1 MVNIFEDV
9 ESNVRSYCRSF
20 PDTFL
25 SAKGSIVNAASG
37 KQYIDFFAG
46 AGALNYGHNHEH
58 MKRRMIEYLESD
70 GIIHSLDMYTSAKEQ
85 FLHTF
90 RSTILDKKNY
100 PYKIQFCGPTGTNAV
115 EAAIKL
121 ARKVTKRVGI
131 FSFMGSFHGM
141 SLGSLSVTSNYYH
154 RQAAGVPLSN
164 VTFIPYPGDSYDIN
178 SIDYIEKILQ
188 DDHSGIDKPAAI
200 IMETI
205 QAEGGIN
212 VAPIDWLQA
221 LSELCKKHEILLI
234 CDDVQVGCG
243 RVGSFFSFEE
253 AGIVPDLV
261 ILSKSISGYGLPMAL
276 LLIKE
281 QYDIWTP
288 GEHNGTFRGN
298 QLAFVAATAALELWS
313 STQFQQEVREKS
325 SLIKAVLEKKIVTLD
340 PNIQMRGKGMIWGI
354 DFSNIPINQM
364 AYDVR
369 DICFSNG
376 LIVECVG
383 RQDTVV
389 KILPPL
395 TIEFEILRQGF
406 EILAD
411 SIAMAL
417 KQVAASNRG

>member
-1 MVNIFEDV
+1 MNIFEEV

-25 SAKGSIVNAASG
+25 SAKGSIIKAASG
-37 KQYIDFFAG
+37 KPYIDFFAG

-58 MKRRMIEYLESD
+58 IKRRLIEYIESD
-70 GIIHSLDMYTSAKEQ
+70 GIIHSLDMYTVAKEQ
-85 FLHTF
+85 FLHSF
-90 RSTILDKKNY
+90 RLTTLNKLNY
-100 PYKIQFCGPTGTNAV
+100 PYKVQFCGPTGTNAV

-121 ARKVTKRVGI
+121 ARKVTKRAGI
-131 FSFMGSFHGM
+131 FAFMGSFHGM
-141 SLGSLSVTSNYYH
+141 SLGSLSITSNNYH
-154 RQAAGVPLSN
+154 RQAAGIPLSN
-164 VTFIPYPGDSYDIN
+164 VTFIPYPGDIYDIN

-188 DDHSGIDKPAAI
+188 DDHSGVDKPAAI
-200 IMETI
+200 VVETI

-212 VAPIDWLQA
+212 IAPIDWLQA
-221 LSELCKKHEILLI
+221 LSEICKKHEILLI
-234 CDDVQVGCG
+234 CDEVQVGCG
-243 RVGSFFSFEE
+243 RTGSFFSFEE

-281 QYDIWTP
+281 QYDIWAP

-298 QLAFVAATAALELWS
+298 QLAFVAATAALELWDS
-313 STQFQQEVREKS
+313 KQFQEVARENS
-325 SLIKAVLEKKIVTLD
+325 SLIKTVFEKKFVTLD
-340 PNIQMRGKGMIWGI
+340 PEIQVRGKGMIWGI
-354 DFSNIPINQM
+354 DFSGIPIKEI
-364 AYDVR
+364 AYEVR

-383 RQDTVV
+383 RKDTVV

-395 TIEFEILRQGF
+395 TIEQGVLRQGL

-411 SIAMAL
+411 SIKMAL
-417 KQVAASNRG
+417 KRVVAHKRG

>member
-1 MVNIFEDV
+1 MSIFTDV
-9 ESNVRSYCRSF
+9 ESNVRSYCRAF

-25 SAKGSIVNAASG
+25 SAKGSIVNAVSG

-46 AGALNYGHNHEH
+46 AGALNYGHNHEYI
-58 MKRRMIEYLESD
+58 KRRMIEYLESD
-70 GIIHSLDMYTSAKEQ
+70 GIIHSLDMYTGAKEQ

-90 RSTILDKKNY
+90 RSTILDKKSY
-100 PYKIQFCGPTGTNAV
+100 PYKVQFCGPTGTNAV

-121 ARKVTKRVGI
+121 ARKVTKRVGV
-131 FSFMGSFHGM
+131 FAFMGSFHGM
-141 SLGSLSVTSNYYH
+141 SLGSLSVTSNHYH
-154 RQAAGVPLSN
+154 RQAAGIPLSN
-164 VTFIPYPGDSYDIN
+164 VTFIPYPGDTYDIN

-188 DDHSGIDKPAAI
+188 DDHSGIEKPAAI
-200 IMETI
+200 IIEPI

-212 VAPIDWLQA
+212 IAPNNWLKA
-221 LSELCKKHEILLI
+221 LSEICRKHEILLI

-243 RVGSFFSFEE
+243 RTGSFFSFED

-261 ILSKSISGYGLPMAL
+261 VLSKSISGYGLPMAL

-281 QYDIWTP
+281 QYDVWNP

-313 STQFQQEVREKS
+313 SKPFQQKVSENS
-325 SLIKAVLEKKIVTLD
+325 SFIKTVLEKDFVNLY
-340 PNIQMRGKGMIWGI
+340 PNIHVRGKGMIWGI
-354 DFSNIPINQM
+354 DFSEIPITEK
-364 AYDVR
+364 AYEVR

-383 RQDTVV
+383 RQDKVV

-395 TIEFEILRQGF
+395 TIEQEILRQGF

-411 SIAMAL
+411 SIAMGI
-417 KQVAASNRG
+417 K